1 MSQCGRPTRIK
12 EENGVKT
19 LHCENPDCLA
29 KQIKL
34 LSLFVSRDAM
44 NIEGLS
50 EMTIEKLVSSGMVK
64 ELADLFDV
72 EKFREEF
79 TQMDGFGNKS
89 FENLCKSV
97 ERAKT

>member
-1 MSQCGRPTRIK
+1 MSG
-12 EENGVKT
+12 EADKT
-19 LHCENPDCLA
+19 
-29 KQIKL
+29 

-79 TQMDGFGNKS
+79 TQMDGFGKKS

-97 ERAKT
+97 ERAKDVTRRDCFTAWEYRA